1 MSDRYVVISADT
13 HAGADL
19 SDYRPYLEAKY
30 HDAFDAW
37 AATFVNPFTDLMR
50 DDADRNWDST
60 RRTAELEADGVVAE
74 VIYPNTIPPFFE
86 SGSLVA
92 AVPSPEDYEL
102 RIAGLR
108 AHNRWMAEFCAEQP
122 DRRAGIGQTFLNDL
136 DDAIADVHWIA
147 DHGLRGGVL
156 LPSCPP
162 GASIEPLQSPVYDPF
177 WRACEE
183 RGVVLN
189 THGGSGSPDYGD
201 YAASRSLWLIE
212 AAWFA
217 HRPLW
222 TMIMSGVFER
232 FPGLRMVLAEQ
243 GNAWIP
249 QMLANLDG
257 IAKQIASG
265 NVGVMSFADQAPLLT
280 RLPSDYWNDNCSVA
294 ASFYHVDDCRRRAE
308 IGVDKI
314 MWGADYPHLEGTS
327 PFSHEAIRRT
337 FAGVPEAEVRAMLGG
352 NAAQIYGF
360 DLDVLQPLADRF
372 GPSVEEVAGG
382 LDAIPEGALSF
393 AFRETVTAVL

>member
-1 MSDRYVVISADT
+1 MGNYVVISADT

-19 SDYRPYLEAKY
+19 LDYRPYLEARY
-30 HDAFDAW
+30 HEAFDAW

-50 DDADRNWDST
+50 ADADRNWNST
-60 RRTAELEADGVVAE
+60 RRMAELEADGVVAE

-92 AVPSPEDYEL
+92 ATPSPEEYEL

-108 AHNRWMAEFCAEQP
+108 AHNRWMADFCAEHP
-122 DRRAGIGQTFLNDL
+122 GRRAGIGQTFLNDI

-156 LPSCPP
+156 LPACPP
-162 GASIEPLQSPVYDPF
+162 GASIEPLQSPIYDRF

-189 THGGSGSPDYGD
+189 THGGSGSPDYGE

-222 TMIMSGVFER
+222 TMIMAGVFER
-232 FPGLRMVLAEQ
+232 FPGLRMVLSEQ

-249 QMLANLDG
+249 PMLANLDG

-265 NVGVMSFADQAPLLT
+265 NVGVMSFADEPQLLT
-280 RLPSDYWNDNCSVA
+280 RLPSDYWNDNCMVA
-294 ASFYHVDDCRRRAE
+294 ASFYHVDDCRRRAD
-308 IGVDKI
+308 IGVDHI
-314 MWGADYPHLEGTS
+314 MWGADYPHLEGTT

-337 FAGVPEAEVRAMLGG
+337 FAGVPEPEVRAMLGG
-352 NAAQIYGF
+352 NAARVYGF
-360 DLDVLQPLADRF
+360 DLAELQPLADRL
-372 GPSVEEVAGG
+372 GPSVGDVAGG